1 MRNWTYVEMS
11 LSQTKSA
18 QQCVVKVISLTAAN
32 LVTPKNGAK
41 NEFWFNNPTPEL
53 LGLLKVCRG
62 DKNLEKDLQVLNS
75 EFILNHW

>member
-62 DKNLEKDLQVLNS
+62 
-75 EFILNHW
+75 